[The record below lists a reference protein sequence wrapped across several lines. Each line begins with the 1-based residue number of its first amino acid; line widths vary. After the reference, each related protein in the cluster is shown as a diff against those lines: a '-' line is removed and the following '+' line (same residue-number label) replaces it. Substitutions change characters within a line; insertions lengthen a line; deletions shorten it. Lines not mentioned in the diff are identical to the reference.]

1 MVYSGCAVQIKPT
14 ITCEQYLAA
23 LKAVIAAKPKV
34 VRTYLWWEYVILAL
48 ICLAFGLGVQFRATR
63 IPALTAYAVVV
74 LFVVACK
81 PLTRR
86 SQNNY
91 FRRIYAEEQAT
102 LNDQVFTVDELGI
115 ACDESNGKL
124 TSHYTW
130 GAFVSCID
138 MADAFLFLLS
148 PNRFV
153 RIPKETLSESDRE
166 RIEQWSSRIP
176 RIAAK

>member
-1 MVYSGCAVQIKPT
+1 MVYSGCAVQIRPT
-14 ITCEQYLAA
+14 ITLGQYRDA
-23 LKAVIAAKPKV
+23 LKAVTAAKPKPV
-34 VRTYLWWEYVILAL
+34 QTYLWWHYVILAL
-48 ICLAFGLGVQFRATR
+48 ICLAFGLGIDFRVTR
-63 IPALTAYAVVV
+63 VSALTAYGVMVLIWAV
-74 LFVVACK
+74 CK
-81 PLTRR
+81 PLAKR
-86 SQNNY
+86 SRNEY
-91 FRRIYAEEQAT
+91 FRRFYADEQAT
-102 LNDQVFTVDELGI
+102 LNDQVFMIDELGI
-115 ACDESNGKL
+115 ACDETNGKL